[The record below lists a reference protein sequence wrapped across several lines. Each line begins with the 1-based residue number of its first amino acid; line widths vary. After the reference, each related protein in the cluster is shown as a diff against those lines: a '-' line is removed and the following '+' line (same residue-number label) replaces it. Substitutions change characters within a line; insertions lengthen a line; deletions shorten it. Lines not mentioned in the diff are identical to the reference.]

1 VVTDHDK
8 VCERSP
14 SVDGSINHALDSS
27 PHNALECLH
36 KPEVREITLSQY
48 IEYHNS
54 ESRVAFHPDENVG
67 PAFVKQDSSLLE
79 KLRSIF
85 AFGQHI
91 ARELEHMHRQGV
103 AHKHLKASTGI
114 LHRLILCSCPS
125 FLFNAGKGLE
135 NWAFV
140 W

>member
-1 VVTDHDK
+1 MD
-8 VCERSP
+8 EREP
-14 SVDGSINHALDSS
+14 FVDRTINHALDSS
-27 PHNALECLH
+27 PHNALKYLH
-36 KPEVREITLSQY
+36 KPEVREITLIQY

-54 ESRVAFHPDENVG
+54 ESRVAFQPDKNVG
-67 PAFVKQDSSLLE
+67 PAFVKKDSSLLE

-91 ARELEHMHRQGV
+91 ARELEHMHRQGA

-114 LHRLILCSCPS
+114 SQKLVLCSCPS
-125 FLFNAGKGLE
+125 FLFNAGKSLE
-135 NWAFV
+135 NWAFL